1 MKIIFLL
8 VAFSAFL
15 QGEILCLA
23 QSSGSSIP
31 SKTTNEPAETS
42 EFKSRLD
49 REIPGLWENG
59 VIGGGFRKGVSD
71 LGFTLGG
78 GIGLKALGS
87 TRKHDLVLASIHY
100 GRVIS
105 GVLAKDK
112 WYAGN
117 FELRG
122 EIFGGKQISLHD
134 AYIVGATPVLRYTF
148 ATGSRWVPF
157 FDFGAGVTATDMKRP
172 DLGSEFEFNSQGGPG
187 IYFFCNRNLA
197 ITVQTR
203 LMHISNAGI
212 KHPNNGVNVIRIAG
226 GISWF
231 F

>member
-1 MKIIFLL
+1 MKTVFLSI
-8 VAFSAFL
+8 AFCAFL
-15 QGEILCLA
+15 QGEIHCHA
-23 QSSGSSIP
+23 QTVLP
-31 SKTTNEPAETS
+31 SKTAADEPAKNS
-42 EFKSRLD
+42 DFKSRLD
-49 REIPGLWENG
+49 REIPGLWEND
-59 VIGGGFRKGVSD
+59 VIGGGLRKGATD
-71 LGFTLGG
+71 IGFTLGG

-87 TRKHDLVLASIHY
+87 TREHDLVLAGVHY

-105 GVLAKDK
+105 GVFAKDK

-122 EIFGGKQISLHD
+122 EIFGGEQISLHD

-148 ATGSRWVPF
+148 ATESRLVPF
-157 FDFGAGVTATDMKRP
+157 LDFGAGVTATDMKRP

-187 IYFFCNRNLA
+187 IHFFWNKNLA
-197 ITVQTR
+197 ITVQAR

-212 KHPNNGVNVIRIAG
+212 RHPNNGVNVIRISG